1 MADPD
6 LGQHILSGFNAMN
19 TIANASEMEKERRA
33 KFIADQAMQ
42 QVQQEAQQEY
52 IKGQQQEREFGAQ
65 MQPFKMQGQQ
75 LALKQIQMQLDL
87 APLET
92 FTTIIEKFGW
102 NPDEGYKMVDT
113 FFPGYGEKM
122 RKVWLESQVRKG
134 QAAQSLNAVAPP
146 TGPSQGE
153 PGTPQPQP
161 PPATQPQGQQPAQGQ
176 QPVAQGPSPAELIQ
190 QRLQAA
196 RTPQMPQRILPD
208 LLGSASQAAGV
219 PPVNAA
225 QYLNPLGQMLTG
237 TVQQQAQGI
246 AQQAMQEAQPP
257 AEAAVTPEMAA
268 QVPPAAATAPPPVPS
283 VAPQVAQA
291 LGAIAA
297 PYSKLPTTMQE
308 AEAMAPLLM
317 TPKQLEEAEARAML
331 RRKQEAEEA
340 KLRAVTMA
348 TRASILNQHKDD
360 TVANTMSHFE
370 SVDQQMAG
378 EWFGNMRDNL
388 IRSGEVKTKDDQ
400 GRALPPETIDQ
411 AVMSHRLS
419 SKEELQQRELAL
431 KEAKFA
437 AYKSHLSFKEQLD
450 EKTLSAKVKQW
461 QVSNDIKREANAIRD
476 TLGNARLAQSDSH
489 FRQRLVNTVKPGGSV
504 AAIVGRL
511 QAHDLRLSDEIRKA
525 EMQAKDAQNVVDT
538 LKLGDKISANG
549 VTVEVDEGMINT
561 AKLQAQRAG
570 KYVEQLRGLIA
581 TDRKEAAD
589 LTAQAA
595 KFSVNGNVL
604 QQQVGANGAPD
615 KGRVQGK
622 GAPPTAVVQR
632 VLGQTRGDRDK
643 TRQILRDM
651 GYSL

>member
-196 RTPQMPQRILPD
+196 RTPQTPQRILPD

-225 QYLNPLGQMLTG
+225 QYLNPIGQMLTG

-268 QVPPAAATAPPPVPS
+268 QVPPAAPAPAPSSIPS
-283 VAPQVAQA
+283 VVPQVAQA

-317 TPKQLEEAEARAML
+317 TPKQLQEAQDRAIAKAKADSEEATRKARRASML
-331 RRKQEAEEA
+331 GEILKRNKDNSVGLTFSDFVQWDEEA
-340 KLRAVTMA
+340 ARDWRAGV
-348 TRASILNQHKDD
+348 KDY
-360 TVANTMSHFE
+360 
-370 SVDQQMAG
+370 
-378 EWFGNMRDNL
+378 L
-388 IRSGEVKTKDDQ
+388 IRSGKVKVADEQ
-400 GRALPPETIDQ
+400 GRPLDPIVVET
-411 AVMSHRLS
+411 AVDNFELS
-419 SKEELQQRELAL
+419 PKYANDAEKLQQAKD
-431 KEAKFA
+431 KEARIAKFA
-437 AYKSHLSFKEQLD
+437 ELSLRLKSDQFADRKSLAWKQFELKKDDLAIRHQMAADRLNLARDKNARERYVSRVKGGSIAAIEGRYQSQAAQLD
-450 EKTLSAKVKQW
+450 KMVNQAVLDETEAIATQKYLADAAQRGEKIAGSGGMMVDPKDMLATAALNVSRAQAKRAKA
-461 QVSNDIKREANAIRD
+461 SE
-476 TLGNARLAQSDSH
+476 LAQAT
-489 FRQRLVNTVKPGGSV
+489 RTELNLLRAAAGARVQGGV
-504 AAIVGRL
+504 I
-511 QAHDLRLSDEIRKA
+511 
-525 EMQAKDAQNVVDT
+525 
-538 LKLGDKISANG
+538 
-549 VTVEVDEGMINT
+549 
-561 AKLQAQRAG
+561 
-570 KYVEQLRGLIA
+570 
-581 TDRKEAAD
+581 
-589 LTAQAA
+589 
-595 KFSVNGNVL
+595 
-604 QQQVGANGAPD
+604 QQQVGANGGPD
-615 KGRVQGK
+615 KGRV
-622 GAPPTAVVQR
+622 P
-632 VLGQTRGDRDK
+632 GQAGTK
-643 TRQILRDM
+643 TRTPAQLAAIRAHM
-651 GYSL
+651 AAMQRKFGTQ